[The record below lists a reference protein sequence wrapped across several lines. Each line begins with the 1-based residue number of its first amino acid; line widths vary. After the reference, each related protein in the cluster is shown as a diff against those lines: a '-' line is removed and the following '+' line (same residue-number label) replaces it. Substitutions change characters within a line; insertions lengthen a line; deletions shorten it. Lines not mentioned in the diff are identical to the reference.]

1 VIRGISLSVFN
12 TIDRSTTEKTCAR
25 LPVRI
30 GRNSLNDVC
39 LALQFV
45 SQFHAVI
52 EIHEGRLL
60 LHDLGSTNGTQLP
73 NHGHVPPNGYF
84 ALDECNFEFAIHPFV
99 IHVTPIEIEQ
109 PSSRRSRSAEVA
121 EEVTQIMM
129 PGETSPAPEQFASL
143 YQSYRG
149 AFAQLHQAI
158 AQSVAKTPSHE
169 REAYLVNLARA
180 YPALATEPE
189 FRALSKLTQEQ
200 GTGADESR
208 LARAALAQLRRLSA
222 RYLPPHQ
229 RLFSDEDVESFIE
242 EVISTLDVLFR
253 CFLPLRDGHKQFET
267 QMRLERGS
275 RSWPGPQGLTVETA
289 TNVKELAHVL
299 LDWTR
304 EDQAQA
310 AAEGIFADI
319 MIHQVALLNGVMEG
333 VKTLLA
339 ELSPEAIEALAE
351 RKQRGALGIGPF
363 RYKQLWD
370 AYAERHKDLAE
381 EERFAFELIFGPRFA
396 AAYKRFHN
404 AASLPTGAHVTL
416 PRKPGDEL
424 E

>member
-1 VIRGISLSVFN
+1 MVRGVSLSVFN
-12 TIDRSTTEKTCAR
+12 TVDGSIIEKTYAR

-39 LALQFV
+39 LPLQFV

-52 EIHEGRLL
+52 EMHEDRLL
-60 LHDLGSTNGTQLP
+60 LHDLGGTNGTVLRNQV
-73 NHGHVPPNGYF
+73 HVPPNGYF
-84 ALDECNFEFAIHPFV
+84 ALDECNYEFSIHPFV
-99 IHVTPIEIEQ
+99 IRVTPVETEQ
-109 PSSRRSRSAEVA
+109 PSSRRARALDEI
-121 EEVTQIMM
+121 THIMM
-129 PGETSPAPEQFASL
+129 PGDSSPNPVQFASL
-143 YQSYRG
+143 YQAYRG
-149 AFAQLHQAI
+149 AFAALQQAI
-158 AQSVAKTPSHE
+158 AQSVQKTPAQD
-169 REAYLVNLARA
+169 REAYLLSLARA
-180 YPALATEPE
+180 YPGLAGEPE
-189 FRALSKLTQEQ
+189 FRALSQQAQEHSV
-200 GTGADESR
+200 GADESR
-208 LARAALAQLRRLSA
+208 LGRTALAELRRLAA

-229 RLFSDEDVESFIE
+229 RLFTNEDIGSFVT
-242 EVISTLDVLFR
+242 EVMATLDVLFR

-275 RSWPGPQGLTVETA
+275 RSWPGPQGLSVETA
-289 TNVKELAHVL
+289 TNVAELAYVL

-351 RKQRGALGIGPF
+351 RKQRGALAIGPF

-404 AASLPTGAHVTL
+404 AASLPTVTAASGVGFVV
-416 PRKPGDEL
+416 KKE
-424 E
+424 